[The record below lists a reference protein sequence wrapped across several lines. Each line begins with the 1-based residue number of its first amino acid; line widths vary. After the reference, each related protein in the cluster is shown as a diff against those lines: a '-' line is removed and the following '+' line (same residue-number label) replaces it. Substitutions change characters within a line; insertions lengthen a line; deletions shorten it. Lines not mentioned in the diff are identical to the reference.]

1 MTNTLFGWEN
11 WVKTGTLT
19 ASSQVTGLEV
29 TQLQNDQ
36 GATSTSWTTATGA
49 TTANVVVDAGSAV
62 QWGAFG
68 LFNSNLTPSATVR
81 WRVSSDATF
90 STSIYDSGT
99 LSGTIAAG
107 YRQSVHVPPSAVTA
121 RYARVDI
128 ADSTNSQNRI
138 RVAQMYAGRAREPS
152 ISLGVS
158 SGFSRQFDT
167 PTLVTRGGQE
177 YPFYRYSRRSWA
189 VSFPDMSSTD
199 VWNIAQEL
207 HRVAGEGGNVL
218 FIPFPDGANNA
229 REAVFGRIAEVGAAT
244 LPYPVP
250 DFYNWSVTITERL

>member
-1 MTNTLFGWEN
+1 MTNTIFGWEN
-11 WVKTGTLT
+11 WAKTGTLT

-36 GATSTSWTTATGA
+36 GATSTSWTTASGV
-49 TTANVVVDAGSAV
+49 TTANVIIDAGSTV
-62 QWGAFG
+62 EWGAFG

-81 WRVSSDATF
+81 WRVGASSTVF
-90 STSIYDSGT
+90 SFDSGT
-99 LSGTIAAG
+99 LSNTVAAG
-107 YRQSVHVPPSAVTA
+107 YRQSVFVPANPVSG
-121 RYARVDI
+121 RFARVDI
-128 ADSTNSQNRI
+128 VDTANVEARL
-138 RVAQMYAGRAREPS
+138 RVAQMYAGRARRPS
-152 ISLGVS
+152 IGLGIN

-177 YPFYRYSRRSWA
+177 YPFYRYSRRSWS
-189 VSFPDMSSTD
+189 VSFPQMTNTD

-218 FIPFPDGANNA
+218 FIPFSNAGNNA
-229 REAVFGRIAEVGAAT
+229 VEALLGRVSDVGMAS